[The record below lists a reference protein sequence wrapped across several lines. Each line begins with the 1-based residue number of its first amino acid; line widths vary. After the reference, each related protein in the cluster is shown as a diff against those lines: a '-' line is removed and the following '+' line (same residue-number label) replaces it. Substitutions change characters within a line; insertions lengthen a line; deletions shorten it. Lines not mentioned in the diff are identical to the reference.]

1 MDLYQNISGDS
12 SIYAYDTGS
21 DFITVYFING
31 NQYTYSYKSAGTS
44 NVEQMK
50 NLARAGSGLNSFII
64 KNCKKDY
71 E

>member
-1 MDLYQNISGDS
+1 MEVYSNMSGDS
-12 SIYAYDTGS
+12 GIYAYDSGS
-21 DFITVYFING
+21 DFITVFFTSG
-31 NQYTYSYKSAGTS
+31 KQYTYTYESAGTS

-64 KNCKKDY
+64 NNCKDDY

>member
-1 MDLYQNISGDS
+1 MELYQNISGDS
-12 SIYAYDTGS
+12 GIYAYDTGS

-31 NQYTYSYKSAGTS
+31 KQYTYSYRSAGTG

-50 NLARAGSGLNSFII
+50 NLAHTGSGLNGFII
-64 KNCKKDY
+64 KNCKEDY